1 MGRARLAHHRRR
13 RPRVVGHRKSP
24 RVSPHRP
31 QRSIRRLIKKG
42 DLIAMSDADMGSS
55 DDRLLKCEEV
65 AAILG
70 SGPRFPYR
78 LIAERRIRFTRVGR
92 HVRIPESALREFIEA
107 GMVEPLS
114 TLHRRRRKVA

>member
-1 MGRARLAHHRRR
+1 
-13 RPRVVGHRKSP
+13 
-24 RVSPHRP
+24 
-31 QRSIRRLIKKG
+31 
-42 DLIAMSDADMGSS
+42 MSDAGMSS
-55 DDRLLKCEEV
+55 SNDRLLKCEEV

-107 GMVEPLS
+107 GMVEPAS